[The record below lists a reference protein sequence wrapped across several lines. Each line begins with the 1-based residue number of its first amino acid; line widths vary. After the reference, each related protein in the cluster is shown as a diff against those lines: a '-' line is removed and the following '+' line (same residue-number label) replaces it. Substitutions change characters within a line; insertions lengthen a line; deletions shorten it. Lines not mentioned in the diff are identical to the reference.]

1 MQRLLYMHGTIHRL
15 KISTTVAPETHE
27 YLAGLV
33 ERGQAASMAEALDQT
48 VLRVRNADSMELL
61 ERDTAA
67 YFRALSDSAAKEESR
82 LEAAVGQLA
91 DEINVDE

>member
-1 MQRLLYMHGTIHRL
+1 MHGPSHRL

-33 ERGQAASMAEALDQT
+33 EGGRAASMAEALDQT
-48 VLRVRNADSMELL
+48 VMRARNADSMELL

-67 YFRALSDSAAKEESR
+67 YFQALSGPAEEEESR
-82 LEAAVGQLA
+82 METAFGQMA
-91 DEINVDE
+91 DKINFDE